1 METQQ
6 QDFTQAKQ
14 QSIPYNAAQ
23 EAPSDE
29 RLSAFELGQLWE
41 GYMADSTAKCILQ
54 YFAAKAQDPEIRS
67 VLEYALQLSTNHLN
81 TMTQMFNSVGFP
93 IPHGFTEED
102 VEPNAKRLF
111 SDSFMLIYIRYLTR
125 SGAIKYFTAITT
137 SIRSDVREFYN
148 RCVDEIQD
156 LHKKVDEILIKKGFF
171 SAEAYIPVPDRIQ
184 YVYEERSM
192 YKGMGMFGDKRP
204 INALEIAEVFD
215 RLESK
220 FIERPIVLGFS
231 QVVQSQK
238 IKKIFSE
245 AKQILDNNAQRWG
258 KMLRDEDLPL
268 PASVAHEV
276 TDSSESPFSD
286 KLMLFHVLTVFGY
299 GLTAYGIAIASCTR
313 SDIVTAMNASIA
325 ETMAWAKD
333 ALDLM
338 IQSGWLEK
346 VPQATDRKQIIG
358 LQQ

>member
-6 QDFTQAKQ
+6 QDFNQAKQ

-23 EAPSDE
+23 DAPTDE

-41 GYMADSTAKCILQ
+41 GYMADSAAKCILQ
-54 YFAAKAQDPEIRS
+54 YFVAKAQDPEIHS

-111 SDSFMLIYIRYLTR
+111 SDNFMVTYIRYLTR
-125 SGAIKYFTAITT
+125 YGAIKYFTALTT
-137 SIRSDVREFYN
+137 SIRPDVREFYN

-156 LHKKVDEILIKKGFF
+156 LHKKMDEILIKKGSF
-171 SAEAYIPVPDRIQ
+171 SAEAYIPVPDRIE
-184 YVYEERSM
+184 YVYQERSM
-192 YKGMGMFGDKRP
+192 YKGIFGDKRP
-204 INALEIAEVFD
+204 INALEISEVFG

-220 FIERPIVLGFS
+220 LLERPIILGFS

-238 IKKIFSE
+238 IKKLLSDAE
-245 AKQILDNNAQRWG
+245 QVLDDNAQRWG

-268 PASVAHEV
+268 PASMAHEI

-286 KLMLFHVLTVFGY
+286 KLIVFHVLTVFGY
-299 GLTAYGIAIASCTR
+299 GLTSYGIAIASCTR
-313 SDIVTAMNASIA
+313 SDIVTAINASIA

-333 ALDLM
+333 AMDLM

-346 VPQATDRKQIIG
+346 IPQATDRKQIIG
-358 LQQ
+358 LQ